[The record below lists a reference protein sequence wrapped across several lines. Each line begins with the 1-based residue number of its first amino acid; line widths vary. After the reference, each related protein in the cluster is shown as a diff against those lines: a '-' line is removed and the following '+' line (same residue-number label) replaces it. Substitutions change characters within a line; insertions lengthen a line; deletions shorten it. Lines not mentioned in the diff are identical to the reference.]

1 MQIKCL
7 PEAERPREKGANQ
20 GVGTLSDTE
29 LLALI
34 LHSGTRNLSALGLAE
49 NLLGSL
55 ENGLCGLGSADIDEL
70 RSIRGIGTAKA
81 VRLLACAELGKRIC
95 GRGPAARVS
104 MTGAEEV
111 AMYFM
116 EQLRHETR
124 EHFLAALLNV
134 KNELITYDEVSIGEL
149 SSTIVH
155 PREAFQLAV
164 RRSAAGVIFIHN
176 HPSGDPTP
184 SSEDIRTTKRLMG
197 CGELM
202 GIPVLDHIIIGDG
215 VYTSLRRTGVI
226 PGDSGGPGDYVREG
240 CRRSACPSRR
250 GNEGNIYSPYS

>member
-7 PEAERPREKGANQ
+7 PETERPREKGASQ

-49 NLLGSL
+49 NLLGGL
-55 ENGLCGLGSADIDEL
+55 ENGLHGLGSADIDEL

-81 VRLLACAELGKRIC
+81 VRLLACVELGKRIS

-111 AMYFM
+111 AGFFM
-116 EQLRHETR
+116 EKLRHENR

-134 KNELITYDEVSIGEL
+134 KNELITYDEVSVGEL

-176 HPSGDPTP
+176 HPSGDPEP
-184 SSEDIRTTKRLMG
+184 SAEDIRTTKRLIG

-215 VYTSLRRTGVI
+215 VYTSLRRIGVI
-226 PGDSGGPGDYVREG
+226 PGESGGPGDYVKEG
-240 CRRSACPSRR
+240 CRLSAGASWGRD
-250 GNEGNIYSPYS
+250 EGNIYSPYS